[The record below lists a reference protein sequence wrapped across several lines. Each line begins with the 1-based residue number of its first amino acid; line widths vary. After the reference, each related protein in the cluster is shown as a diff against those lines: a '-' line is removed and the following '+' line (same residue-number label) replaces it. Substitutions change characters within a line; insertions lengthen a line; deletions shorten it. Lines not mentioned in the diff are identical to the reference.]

1 MRECRGPIRRAG
13 QPLRASG
20 QTLRAS
26 GQTLRSFG
34 QTLRSF
40 GQPLRA
46 SLRGFGQRDEGN
58 VTVEFVLWIPVLCTV
73 LMLFVDTSLAY
84 MSQSNFW
91 NISRETARIVSRHAF
106 DAAAAEAYARS
117 RLDLGDY
124 EPEVEVAISG
134 QAVTVTISALSSAV
148 TPFGILDFALDQ
160 RISASVTNVMEPI

>member
-1 MRECRGPIRRAG
+1 MIPRSRPICGTGRPLARARRL
-13 QPLRASG
+13 LRH
-20 QTLRAS
+20 
-26 GQTLRSFG
+26 FG
-34 QTLRSF
+34 
-40 GQPLRA
+40 A
-46 SLRGFGQRDEGN
+46 DDAGN
-58 VTVEFVLWIPVLCTV
+58 VTVEFVLWVPVLCAV

-84 MSQSNFW
+84 MNQSNFW

-124 EPEVEVAISG
+124 TPDVQVAING
-134 QAVTVTISALSSAV
+134 QAVTVTISALSSAI

>member
-1 MRECRGPIRRAG
+1 MIPPKRQIRRTS
-13 QPLRASG
+13 QNLRVAAAA
-20 QTLRAS
+20 LR
-26 GQTLRSFG
+26 R
-34 QTLRSF
+34 
-40 GQPLRA
+40 
-46 SLRGFGQRDEGN
+46 FGQRDDGN
-58 VTVEFVLWIPVLCTV
+58 VTVEFVLWVPVLCAI

-106 DAAAAEAYARS
+106 DASAAEAYARS

-124 EPEVEVAISG
+124 HPDVQVSING

-160 RISASVTNVMEPI
+160 RISASVTNVLEPI

>member
-1 MRECRGPIRRAG
+1 MTERRGPIRRAG
-13 QPLRASG
+13 QLLRASG
-20 QTLRAS
+20 QILRGFGQILRGF

-40 GQPLRA
+40 GQR
-46 SLRGFGQRDEGN
+46 SEGN
-58 VTVEFVLWIPVLCTV
+58 VTVEFVLWVPVLCAI

-106 DAAAAEAYARS
+106 DAAAAEAYVRS

-134 QAVTVTISALSSAV
+134 QAVTVTISALASSV

-160 RISASVTNVMEPI
+160 WISASVTNVLEPI

>member
-1 MRECRGPIRRAG
+1 MIPPKGQIRRASRALQAAG
-13 QPLRASG
+13 GRLR
-20 QTLRAS
+20 R
-26 GQTLRSFG
+26 FCHH
-34 QTLRSF
+34 
-40 GQPLRA
+40 
-46 SLRGFGQRDEGN
+46 DEGN
-58 VTVEFVLWIPVLCTV
+58 VTVELVLWVPVLCAI

-106 DAAAAEAYARS
+106 DASAAEAYARS
-117 RLDLGDY
+117 RLDLGTYHPD
-124 EPEVEVAISG
+124 VQVSING

>member
-1 MRECRGPIRRAG
+1 MSARRGPIRRAG
-13 QPLRASG
+13 QSLRASFCAG
-20 QTLRAS
+20 GT
-26 GQTLRSFG
+26 
-34 QTLRSF
+34 
-40 GQPLRA
+40 
-46 SLRGFGQRDEGN
+46 SLRTFGQRDEGN
-58 VTVEFVLWIPVLCTV
+58 VTVEFVLWVPVLCTV

-84 MSQSNFW
+84 MNQSNFW

-124 EPEVEVAISG
+124 VPDVQVSISG

>member
-1 MRECRGPIRRAG
+1 MHECRGPIRRAV

-20 QTLRAS
+20 RA
-26 GQTLRSFG
+26 LRSFV
-34 QTLRSF
+34 
-40 GQPLRA
+40 QPLWT

-106 DAAAAEAYARS
+106 DAAAQ
-117 RLDLGDY
+117 
-124 EPEVEVAISG
+124 V
-134 QAVTVTISALSSAV
+134 SSARRRCKVIV
-148 TPFGILDFALDQ
+148 TPRGSWCDGVDSTIL
-160 RISASVTNVMEPI
+160 ASG